1 MNYKQLFL
9 TISDIYIFM
18 VKSGINLAKKGEYS
32 SFKIIREIVMAQF
45 LIIIA
50 IVSNF

>member
-1 MNYKQLFL
+1 MNYKQLVL
-9 TISDIYIFM
+9 IISDIYIFI
-18 VKSGINLAKKGEYS
+18 KWNKLIKGKYS